1 MAEESTSS
9 DVTRLIVEAQ
19 GGNRDALQQLIPL
32 VYQELRRLASACL
45 NREYENKTIRTTDLV
60 HEAFLKLVGEKNVS
74 WENRAH
80 FFGIAAN
87 SMREILIDYAR
98 HKGAVKRGGDFTRVS
113 MDGAMM
119 VSADSMEELL
129 MIDDALR
136 QLEKV
141 DKRLCR
147 MVELRYFAGL
157 TIEETAHILSISP
170 RTVKRDWELARS
182 WLYRAISSP

>member
-1 MAEESTSS
+1 
-9 DVTRLIVEAQ
+9 
-19 GGNRDALQQLIPL
+19 
-32 VYQELRRLASACL
+32 
-45 NREYENKTIRTTDLV
+45 
-60 HEAFLKLVGEKNVS
+60 
-74 WENRAH
+74 
-80 FFGIAAN
+80 
-87 SMREILIDYAR
+87 
-98 HKGAVKRGGDFTRVS
+98 